1 MTEHPLVE
9 AVRPL
14 VDALGAELVDAADV
28 GQADLTLR
36 WEGRPVV
43 GVRLPDLHGA
53 LGRLIE
59 SVEKELGSSLSD
71 LGREEKQEAVRLLD
85 ERGAFTLRRA
95 VEQVADVLGV
105 SRFTVYNYLNAD
117 RGETT

>member
-1 MTEHPLVE
+1 MTEHPLVD

-14 VDALGAELVDAADV
+14 VDALGAELVEPTEI
-28 GQADLTLR
+28 GQADLSLC
-36 WEGRPVV
+36 WEGRVV
-43 GVRLPDLHGA
+43 AGVRLPDLHGA
-53 LGRLIE
+53 LGRLID
-59 SVEKELGSSLSD
+59 SVEKELGSTLAD

-95 VEQVADVLGV
+95 VEQVADALGV